1 MLDLRDFN
9 IHWKRLPP
17 LPRLWDYVYA
27 LSYLNGD
34 GSSYIWQQTHS
45 DSSEAEGWKLGAL
58 RKGEDKEMNSLN
70 CEWNWEYV
78 SVNTRPPWNL
88 NFDIM
93 SQRIPLYVEIQLLH
107 EFIVNDAIVM
117 KRLYMRCPVCA
128 PSQLGVVESGH
139 RR

>member
-1 MLDLRDFN
+1 MEMEAA
-9 IHWKRLPP
+9 I
-17 LPRLWDYVYA
+17 Y
-27 LSYLNGD
+27 
-34 GSSYIWQQTHS
+34 GSKHTVS

-88 NFDIM
+88 NLDIM
-93 SQRIPLYVEIQLLH
+93 SQRIPLYVDIQLLH